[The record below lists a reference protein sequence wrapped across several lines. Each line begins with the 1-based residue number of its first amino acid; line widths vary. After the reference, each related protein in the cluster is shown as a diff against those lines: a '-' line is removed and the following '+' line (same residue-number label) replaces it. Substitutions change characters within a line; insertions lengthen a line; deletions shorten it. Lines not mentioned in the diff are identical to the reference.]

1 MWSSLFGCYKTLVAL
16 RVRDMLGPTS
26 QHHAQ
31 TRVAAPAPLVKYSP
45 RVTHSTSP
53 TTPVQCFTGRSKSLL
68 VQSLRGRRGVVYD
81 EGSHTQR
88 HAQLCLKTTRN
99 YTSRHSPSPQDTRNY
114 AGASLTSPFIEV
126 SPSPAS
132 ARASTCVRE
141 GHLQREAAP
150 CAPSVSVR
158 AWSLPRVHECACG
171 SVRAGAQRRG
181 GGAGLRRS

>member
-99 YTSRHSPSPQDTRNY
+99 YTSRHSHSPQDTRNY

-132 ARASTCVRE
+132 ARACGCQRVDTRCQRVCVCLVFASGPRVCVR
-141 GHLQREAAP
+141 
-150 CAPSVSVR
+150 
-158 AWSLPRVHECACG
+158 ECACG
-171 SVRAGAQRRG
+171 SATAGRRG
-181 GGAGLRRS
+181 GVAEVIGVACV